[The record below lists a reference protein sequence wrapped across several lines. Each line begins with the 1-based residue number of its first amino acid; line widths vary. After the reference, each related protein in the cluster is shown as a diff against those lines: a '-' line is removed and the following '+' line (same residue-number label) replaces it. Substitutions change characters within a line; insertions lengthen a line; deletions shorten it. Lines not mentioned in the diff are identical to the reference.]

1 VYLIDEIP
9 SFFIFLIKLLSV
21 PMTAEL
27 EEEVTLS
34 DTERTKW
41 DRSKPI
47 QKRCLE
53 GCTRSNHHLDETVD
67 NDPT

>member
-1 VYLIDEIP
+1 
-9 SFFIFLIKLLSV
+9 
-21 PMTAEL
+21 MTAEL